1 MPLECVSD
9 GLDLNIGVII
19 YMQENFVN
27 ILFQKGL
34 TLDDIIKLLNIEKLK
49 LQQPKSEFLHVIG
62 QQEPIEVKVRPLYIL
77 TDINGK
83 EYYI

>member
-1 MPLECVSD
+1 MPE
-9 GLDLNIGVII
+9 G
-19 YMQENFVN
+19 YVN

-34 TLDDIIKLLNIEKLK
+34 TLDNIVSLLHIEKLNM
-49 LQQPKSEFLHVIG
+49 QTAKSQFLNIIG
-62 QQEPIEVKVRPLYIL
+62 NPEPIEVKIIPLYIL

>member
-1 MPLECVSD
+1 
-9 GLDLNIGVII
+9 
-19 YMQENFVN
+19 MQENFIN

-34 TLDDIIKLLNIEKLK
+34 TLDDIVSLLHIEKIDLHT
-49 LQQPKSEFLHVIG
+49 PKSQFLNVIG
-62 QQEPIEVKVRPLYIL
+62 NPEPIEVKIIPLYIL

>member
-1 MPLECVSD
+1 
-9 GLDLNIGVII
+9 
-19 YMQENFVN
+19 MQENFVN

-34 TLDDIIKLLNIEKLK
+34 VLDDIIKLLNIEKLD
-49 LQQPKSEFLHVIG
+49 LQQPKNEILNIVG
-62 QQEPIEVKVRPLYIL
+62 NPEPIEMKVRPLYIL

>member
-1 MPLECVSD
+1 
-9 GLDLNIGVII
+9 
-19 YMQENFVN
+19 MQENFIN

-34 TLDDIIKLLNIEKLK
+34 VLDDIVSLLHIEKIN
-49 LQQPKSEFLHVIG
+49 LQQPKSAFFNVVG
-62 QQEPIEVKVRPLYIL
+62 NSEPIEMKVIPLYIL

>member
-1 MPLECVSD
+1 
-9 GLDLNIGVII
+9 
-19 YMQENFVN
+19 MQNFIN

-34 TLDDIIKLLNIEKLK
+34 TLDNIVSLLHIEKID
-49 LQQPKSEFLHVIG
+49 LQTPKSQFLNVIG
-62 QQEPIEVKVRPLYIL
+62 NPEPIEVKVIPLYIL

>member
-1 MPLECVSD
+1 
-9 GLDLNIGVII
+9 
-19 YMQENFVN
+19 MQENFVN

-34 TLDDIIKLLNIEKLK
+34 VLDDIIKLLNIEKINM
-49 LQQPKSEFLHVIG
+49 QTPKSEFLHVVG
-62 QQEPIEVKVRPLYIL
+62 NPEPIEVKLIPLYIL

>member
-1 MPLECVSD
+1 
-9 GLDLNIGVII
+9 
-19 YMQENFVN
+19 MQENFIN

-34 TLDDIIKLLNIEKLK
+34 ILDEIVRLLHIEKID
-49 LQQPKSEFLHVIG
+49 LQTPKSQFLNVIG
-62 QQEPIEVKVRPLYIL
+62 NPEPIEVKVIPLYIL

>member
-1 MPLECVSD
+1 
-9 GLDLNIGVII
+9 
-19 YMQENFVN
+19 MQENFVN

-34 TLDDIIKLLNIEKLK
+34 VLDDIIKLLNIEKIN
-49 LQQPKSEFLHVIG
+49 LQQPKNTFLNIIG
-62 QQEPIEVKVRPLYIL
+62 NPEPIEVKIIPLYIL